1 MKKSRQL
8 ALLVV
13 LVFSATS
20 VFAALKD
27 ESILLR
33 GGKCKAANFESG
45 ASSKHTDDTL
55 YGISIFAKRDITKSK
70 DIHKIRTANPALVQT
85 SGCRARAKAVTDAGG
100 TLRAKP
106 VTNGPDH
113 YEIDGLTGAQLAAIF
128 QASW

>member
-1 MKKSRQL
+1 MKKTRQL

-20 VFAALKD
+20 LFAALKD
-27 ESILLR
+27 ESILVR
-33 GGKCKAANFESG
+33 GGTCKAANFEKG
-45 ASSKHTDDTL
+45 ASRKDTNDLL
-55 YGISIFAKRDITKSK
+55 YGISIFARRDITKSK
-70 DIHKIRTANPALVQT
+70 DIHKIQTANPALVQT
-85 SGCRARAKAVTDAGG
+85 SGCWARAKAVTDAGG

-113 YEIDGLTGAQLAAIF
+113 YEIDGLTADQLSKIF